1 MDYIGPGLLGFLA
14 GAVLY
19 GLAYPIIFPMI
30 SKIANIGNVVL
41 PDLWNLNPYLTVIV
55 FDLIVLFLFYLI
67 ERAGLQRKDKLA

>member
-1 MDYIGPGLLGFLA
+1 LDYIGPGLLGFFA

-19 GLAYPIIFPMI
+19 GLTYPMVFPMI
-30 SKIANIGNVVL
+30 SKIANLGNVVL
-41 PDLWNLNPYLTVIV
+41 PDLLNLNPYLTVIV